1 MNPEYVPGPYDE
13 YRGVVE
19 IDFTEG
25 LPEEVRAAI
34 RPTRFVNDRD
44 FADNGEGSAA
54 PPPADAA
61 PQPPSSASGP
71 VPDPG

>member
-25 LPEEVRAAI
+25 LPEEVRATI
-34 RPTRFVNDRD
+34 RPTRFLNDRD
-44 FADNGEGSAA
+44 FAGEGDEV
-54 PPPADAA
+54 PPPADGA
-61 PQPPSSASGP
+61 PQPPPAASGP
-71 VPDPG
+71 VSGPG